1 MKFVEMT
8 GKTLK
13 QIVTEGELR
22 PDELEAA
29 GVRDDAIVRVN
40 QQGDIEI
47 RRPEK
52 WDVVGGLLGGFEDR
66 IRSQTGLEWV

>member
-13 QIVTEGELR
+13 TILTESELR
-22 PDELEAA
+22 LADLRKA
-29 GVRDDAIVRVN
+29 GVFDETIVRVN

-47 RRPEK
+47 RRPDR
-52 WDVVGGLLGGFEDR
+52 WDVIGGLLGEFEDR
-66 IRSQTGLEWV
+66 IREQTGMEWV